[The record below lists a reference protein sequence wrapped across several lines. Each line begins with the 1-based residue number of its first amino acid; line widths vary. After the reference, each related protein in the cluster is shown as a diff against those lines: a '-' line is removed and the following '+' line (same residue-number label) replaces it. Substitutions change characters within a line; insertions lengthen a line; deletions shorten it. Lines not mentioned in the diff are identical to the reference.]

1 MRDGLDTTIGDNPDG
16 VAVGKGIRQ
25 RIRRNSHNV
34 VVNIH
39 DSLRSLESELL
50 QLQVDIKL
58 LHNMAEER
66 REQVNLLQSKV
77 DSLGVALLLMGVASM
92 VMALCFTF
100 FVIMVWR

>member
-1 MRDGLDTTIGDNPDG
+1 MDTIAGEVGEGGQG
-16 VAVGKGIRQ
+16 VAVGKNIRQ
-25 RIRRNSHNV
+25 RIRRNSPNV
-34 VVNIH
+34 VVNLT

-66 REQVNLLQSKV
+66 RDQVYQLQSKV
-77 DSLGVALLLMGVASM
+77 DSLGAALLLMGVAAL
-92 VMALCFTF
+92 VMALCFAF